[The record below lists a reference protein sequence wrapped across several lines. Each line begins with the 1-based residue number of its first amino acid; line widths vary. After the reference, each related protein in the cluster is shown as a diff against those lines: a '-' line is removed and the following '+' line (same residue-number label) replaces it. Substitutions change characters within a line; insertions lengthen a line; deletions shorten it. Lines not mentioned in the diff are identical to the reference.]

1 MSNFFKA
8 GSLVRINNFQ
18 FEDGTVRDKYL
29 IVLYRNDTEAF
40 VIHTLTTSKN
50 NLNLTVKQHGCNVEN
65 VNNRPIPY
73 FFFPENYII
82 DTNSGFYFDVDTY
95 VFFLNNIRKATIQEL
110 NRYDDGN
117 LNLVLLAQL
126 DNKELKRL
134 LKCVLKS
141 PFAPKD
147 IKILLTDFKES
158 L

>member
-1 MSNFFKA
+1 MSTFFKA

-18 FEDGTVRDKYL
+18 FEDGSIRDKYL

-50 NLNLTVKQHGCNVEN
+50 TLNFVVKQHGCNVQN
-65 VNNRPIPY
+65 YNNRPIPY

-82 DTNSGFYFDVDTY
+82 DASSGFYFDVDTY

-126 DNKELKRL
+126 DNSELKRL

-141 PFAPKD
+141 TFVPKD
-147 IKILLTDFKES
+147 FKILLTDFKES